1 MHPLASTIRNRM
13 DTLAEEYD
21 RRLRGVEGYAELPD
35 QVRFDA
41 ARYDLNLIATCLEAC
56 DDAEFIQFIRTRAGE
71 RIEQGFGLEPLLQV
85 LTALEETLQPL
96 VTTVVVTTFLWRAL
110 SQARTI
116 VSRRT
121 AEMLRES
128 ELKFRQIVDRSPVGI
143 FRTTP
148 EGRIVEAN
156 PAFLRIVGYDSL
168 EAINQVGVPSLY
180 QDSADREHLLALLR
194 QGPVPDFETRFQR
207 ADGEIITVSIN
218 VRLIYDEEG
227 SPQFLEG
234 IIEDITERKRAEE
247 ALFGLE
253 RAVEQS
259 IDGIAVADMEGNI
272 QFVNP
277 AWAQMHSYNTE
288 ELPGKHLSI
297 FHTEE
302 QLQEDVAPFNEQVM
316 KVGAHQGE
324 VGHVRR
330 DGTTFPTWMSTTLL
344 KDEKGN
350 PVGLVGTARDIT
362 ERKRLEQ
369 AIQESLERRGRQV
382 QTSTEVA
389 QEIAAAP
396 ALDELFHRVVTL
408 IKERFGYYH
417 AQIFRYEPAVN
428 AVVLV
433 IGYGEAGEKM
443 LAEGHRLEMGRGV
456 VGMAAATGQPVLATD
471 VTQDADWVPNP
482 HLPETKGELAMPI
495 ILRRAQDGELREQVL
510 GILDVQSDRTSALTE
525 DDQVLLEG
533 LCGQI
538 AIAVEST
545 RLRQETEENLRELE
559 RLYRAMSREGWETFQ
574 RKVGPTGYLFD
585 RTDVIPADDFW
596 MPEIGLAM
604 ERQALMPPMSD
615 DQPVAVTPLS
625 VRGKIIGALGVQDDP
640 RHPLSQDDLALV
652 ESVSEQVAL
661 ALESARLFGQTQAA
675 LAQTEALYTGS
686 EQLVRAMTVDDVLQI
701 LIHSTALQRLD
712 RVNFLFFDHPLLP
725 DDQPDA
731 FTVAA
736 VWERS
741 GEEPSPPV
749 GTRYDLDQFP
759 AGQVVSGQELTI
771 VRDVAV
777 DKRLDE
783 DTRDLFLNQLGMQ
796 SIVFWPLVVGGQ
808 WFGLLTG
815 QARTVLDMDEDE
827 IRWITS
833 LTDQAAILI
842 QNMRLFEQ
850 TQAALA
856 QTEALY
862 AGSDR
867 IVRATTLDNVLQAL
881 IHSTTL
887 QRLDRV
893 SLVFFNRPW
902 EDEMPEEATVV
913 AAWERSGEESLSP
926 VGTRYPLTQFPVI
939 EAVTR
944 SDPAIFRDITTDE
957 RVYET
962 LRTLLLNR
970 LGMRSLVLWPLV
982 AGGQWIGF
990 LNGQAATALEIDSDE
1005 IRWISSLTD
1014 QAATV
1019 IQNMRLFEGTQARAE
1034 RERTIREISDQ
1045 MQRATDMETLM
1056 RITAEE
1062 LNRALGGSRTYVR
1075 LGTEVELGSISS
1087 GSTTKE

>member
-1 MHPLASTIRNRM
+1 MHTLASTIRNRL
-13 DTLAEEYD
+13 DTLAKEYD
-21 RRLRGVEGYAELPD
+21 RRLRGIESYTELPD
-35 QVRFDA
+35 HVRFDA
-41 ARYDLNLIATCLEAC
+41 ARHDLNLIATCLEAC

-71 RIEQGFGLEPLLQV
+71 RIEQGFGLEPLLQA

-96 VTTVVVTTFLWRAL
+96 VTTIVATTFLWRAL

-116 VSRRT
+116 VSHRA

-128 ELKFRQIVDRSPVGI
+128 ELKFRQIIDRSPVGI

-148 EGRIVEAN
+148 GGRIVEAN
-156 PAFLRIVGYDSL
+156 PAFLSIVGYDSL

-180 QDSADREHLLALLR
+180 QDSADRERLLALLR
-194 QGPVPDFETRFQR
+194 QGPVPDFETRFRR
-207 ADGEIITVSIN
+207 ADGQTITVSIN

-234 IIEDITERKRAEE
+234 IIEDITESQRAEE
-247 ALFGLE
+247 TLLRLE

-259 IDGIAVADMEGNI
+259 IDGIAVADMDGNI
-272 QFVNP
+272 QFINP
-277 AWAQMHSYNTE
+277 AWAQMHGYNAE
-288 ELPGKHLSI
+288 ALPGSHLSI

-302 QLQEDVAPFNEQVM
+302 QLREDVAPFNEQVM
-316 KVGAHQGE
+316 GVGAHQGE
-324 VGHVRR
+324 VGHVRK

-369 AIQESLERRGRQV
+369 AIQESLELRGRQV

-396 ALDELFHRVVTL
+396 ALDELFYRVVTL

-433 IGYGEAGEKM
+433 IGYGEAGEKL

-456 VGMAAATGQPVLATD
+456 VGTAAATGQPVLATD

-482 HLPETKGELAMPI
+482 HLPKTKGELAVPI
-495 ILRRAQDGELREQVL
+495 ILRRAQDEELGGQVL
-510 GILDVQSDRTSALTE
+510 GILDVQSDRAGALTE
-525 DDQVLLEG
+525 DDQILLEG

-538 AIAVEST
+538 AVAIEST
-545 RLRQETEENLRELE
+545 RLRQEMEENLREME

-574 RKVGPTGYLFD
+574 RQVGPTGYLFD
-585 RTDVIPADDFW
+585 RTDVIPAGDFW
-596 MPEIGLAM
+596 VPEIGMAM
-604 ERQALMPPMSD
+604 ERQAFVPRTSD

-640 RHPLSQDDLALV
+640 QHPMSEDDLALV
-652 ESVSEQVAL
+652 DSVSEQVAL
-661 ALESARLFGQTQAA
+661 ALESARLFGQTQTA
-675 LAQTEALYTGS
+675 LAQTEMLYTGS
-686 EQLVRAMTVDDVLQI
+686 EQLVRATTVDDILQI

-712 RVNFLFFDHPLLP
+712 RANFLFFDHPLLP

-741 GEEPSPPV
+741 GKEPRPPI

-759 AGQVVSGQELTI
+759 AGRIVSGRELTTI
-771 VRDVAV
+771 RDAAA
-777 DKRLDE
+777 DERLDE
-783 DTRDLFLNQLGMQ
+783 NTRDLFLKRLDKRGV
-796 SIVFWPLVVGGQ
+796 VFWPLVVGGQ
-808 WFGLLTG
+808 WFGLLMG
-815 QARTVLDMDEDE
+815 QTRTVLDIDEDE
-827 IRWITS
+827 IRQITS
-833 LTDQAAILI
+833 LNDQAAVLI

-856 QTEALY
+856 ETEALY

-867 IVRATTLDNVLQAL
+867 VVRATTVDEVLQAL

-893 SLVFFNRPW
+893 SIVFFNRPW
-902 EDEMPEEATVV
+902 EDEMPEEATIVST
-913 AAWERSGEESLSP
+913 WERSGEESRAP

-944 SDPAIFRDITTDE
+944 DDPAIFRDITTDE

-962 LRTLLLNR
+962 LRALLLNR

-990 LNGQAATALEIDSDE
+990 LNGQAATALEIDEDE
-1005 IRWISSLTD
+1005 IRWITSLTD

-1019 IQNMRLFEGTQARAE
+1019 IQNIRLFEQAQARAE
-1034 RERTIREISDQ
+1034 RERAIREISDQ
-1045 MQRATDMETLM
+1045 MLRATDMETLM

-1062 LNRALGGSRTYVR
+1062 LNKALSGSRAYVR
-1075 LGTEVELGSISS
+1075 LGTGAELLS
-1087 GSTTKE
+1087 GGDR

>member
-1 MHPLASTIRNRM
+1 
-13 DTLAEEYD
+13 
-21 RRLRGVEGYAELPD
+21 
-35 QVRFDA
+35 
-41 ARYDLNLIATCLEAC
+41 
-56 DDAEFIQFIRTRAGE
+56 
-71 RIEQGFGLEPLLQV
+71 
-85 LTALEETLQPL
+85 
-96 VTTVVVTTFLWRAL
+96 
-110 SQARTI
+110 
-116 VSRRT
+116 
-121 AEMLRES
+121 
-128 ELKFRQIVDRSPVGI
+128 
-143 FRTTP
+143 
-148 EGRIVEAN
+148 VEAN

-234 IIEDITERKRAEE
+234 IIEDITKRKLAEE
-247 ALFGLE
+247 ALLRLE
-253 RAVEQS
+253 MAVEQS

-272 QFVNP
+272 QLVNP
-277 AWAQMHSYNTE
+277 AWAQMHGYSTE

-330 DGTTFPTWMSTTLL
+330 DSTTFPTWMSTTLL

-362 ERKRLEQ
+362 ERTRLEQ
-369 AIQESLERRGRQV
+369 AIQESLEHRGRQV

-417 AQIFRYEPAVN
+417 AQILRYEPAVN

-482 HLPETKGELAMPI
+482 HLPETKGELAVPI
-495 ILRRAQDGELREQVL
+495 ILRRVQDGELREQVL
-510 GILDVQSDRTSALTE
+510 GILDVQSDRASALTE

-559 RLYRAMSREGWETFQ
+559 RLYRAMSREEWETFQ

-777 DKRLDE
+777 DERLDE

-867 IVRATTLDNVLQAL
+867 IVRATTLDDVLQAL

-893 SLVFFNRPW
+893 SIVFFNRPW

-913 AAWERSGEESLSP
+913 SAWERSGKESLSP
-926 VGTRYPLTQFPVI
+926 VGTRYPLSQFPVI
-939 EAVTR
+939 EVVTR

-1005 IRWISSLTD
+1005 IRWITSLTD

-1019 IQNMRLFEGTQARAE
+1019 IQNMRLFEQTQARAE
-1034 RERTIREISDQ
+1034 REQLTREITDK
-1045 MQRATDMETLM
+1045 MRRAADMDTLV
-1056 RITAEE
+1056 RTAVQE
-1062 LNRALGGSRTYVR
+1062 LAQALGTSHAVAE
-1075 LGTEVELGSISS
+1075 LGTELQGRE
-1087 GSTTKE
+1087 